1 MSDTQ
6 SPDYRTLKLDGIY
19 QQNTN
24 GDLMLR
30 LKLPGGLLSALQ
42 AEVICDLSDSYSTG
56 ILHLTCRGSLE
67 LHGLRGES
75 LSPVFRRLQTV
86 GLTTRG
92 ACGGAVRSIAC
103 APSEGERYTRIQALV
118 RRLHQHFSGNPHF
131 EGLPKKFKIGIE
143 DGYQGARHLAQD
155 LAMVYLDREDG
166 RDLCDVWV
174 AGGLGAQPREGFLLA
189 GRVPFE
195 RLLPLIEG
203 VVKVYL
209 HHAPPGKRLKHL
221 LADIGE
227 REFRALL
234 ARETRGSQPC
244 PIIGPLD
251 EVLDASTAPGAGGW
265 IELPV
270 FAGQLPSADLR
281 QVAGLVQ
288 RLGDGFLAISP
299 EQNLLISLAADLDP
313 RPLKQALQAAGWPL
327 DDQALNCRACP
338 GSHACPKGLVPTRD
352 VARQLDK
359 ILGEQ
364 GRSLDWA
371 VAGCPNSCSQ
381 PQLADY
387 GIIGVR
393 KGSAAKEALFD
404 LYHRDEDGFGKP
416 LQRKLTLAELM
427 QAIKALG

>member
-1 MSDTQ
+1 
-6 SPDYRTLKLDGIY
+6 
-19 QQNTN
+19 
-24 GDLMLR
+24 
-30 LKLPGGLLSALQ
+30 
-42 AEVICDLSDSYSTG
+42 
-56 ILHLTCRGSLE
+56 
-67 LHGLRGES
+67 
-75 LSPVFRRLQTV
+75 
-86 GLTTRG
+86 
-92 ACGGAVRSIAC
+92 
-103 APSEGERYTRIQALV
+103 
-118 RRLHQHFSGNPHF
+118 
-131 EGLPKKFKIGIE
+131 
-143 DGYQGARHLAQD
+143 
-155 LAMVYLDREDG
+155 
-166 RDLCDVWV
+166 
-174 AGGLGAQPREGFLLA
+174 
-189 GRVPFE
+189 
-195 RLLPLIEG
+195 
-203 VVKVYL
+203 
-209 HHAPPGKRLKHL
+209 
-221 LADIGE
+221 
-227 REFRALL
+227 
-234 ARETRGSQPC
+234 
-244 PIIGPLD
+244 
-251 EVLDASTAPGAGGW
+251 
-265 IELPV
+265 
-270 FAGQLPSADLR
+270 
-281 QVAGLVQ
+281 LVQ

-327 DDQALNCRACP
+327 DDQALNCRVCP

>member
-1 MSDTQ
+1 MNDNQ

-19 QQNTN
+19 QQNAD

-42 AEVICDLSDSYSTG
+42 AEVICDLSESYSTG
-56 ILHLTCRGSLE
+56 TLHLTCRGSLE

-103 APSEGERYTRIQALV
+103 APSEGARYTRIQALV

-131 EGLPKKFKIGIE
+131 EGLPKKFKIGVE
-143 DGYQGARHLAQD
+143 NGYQGARHLAQD
-155 LAMVYLDREDG
+155 LAMVYLGREEG
-166 RDLCDVWV
+166 RDLCDVWA
-174 AGGLGAQPREGFLLA
+174 AGGLGAKPREGFLLA

-203 VVKVYL
+203 VIKVYQ

-227 REFRALL
+227 QEFRALL
-234 ARETRGSQPC
+234 ARETRGIQPC
-244 PIIGPLD
+244 PVIGPLD
-251 EVLDASTAPGAGGW
+251 EMLDAATAPGAGGW

-270 FAGQLPSADLR
+270 FAGQLPAADLR
-281 QVAGLVQ
+281 RIAVLAGD
-288 RLGDGFLAISP
+288 LGDGFLAISR
-299 EQNLLISLAADLDP
+299 EQNLLVSLSADMNP
-313 RPLKQALQAAGWPL
+313 RSLKQALQAAGVPL
-327 DDQALNCRACP
+327 DSSVLNCRVCP
-338 GSHACPKGLVPTRD
+338 GSLACPKGLVPTRD
-352 VARQLDK
+352 VARQLDQ

-364 GRSLDWA
+364 GRSLSWA

-381 PQLADY
+381 PQLADF

-393 KGSAAKEALFD
+393 KGSALKEARFD
-404 LYHRDEDGFGKP
+404 LCRRETDGFGNP
-416 LQRKLTLAELM
+416 IQRQLTLAELL
-427 QAIKALG
+427 QAVRELG